1 MLSHGVVGNNAD
13 TIVTSSLD
21 AVFGFVNI
29 IGALIVVFD
38 QSTAMPLLSC
48 WCMLSPSDSN
58 SNRLVRLTSQKLAT
72 ARQTLLGKVS
82 KTSQQAP

>member
-1 MLSHGVVGNNAD
+1 MLSHGVVGHNAD

-21 AVFGFVNI
+21 AEFGFVNI
-29 IGALIVVFD
+29 IGALIVVFN
-38 QSTAMPLLSC
+38 QSTALLSC
-48 WCMLSPSDSN
+48 CCMLSLSDSN
-58 SNRLVRLTSQKLAT
+58 SHRLVRLTSQKLAT